1 MALKYAL
8 FTGCVAKGAG
18 RELLT
23 ATELVCGKL
32 GIELF
37 EMKDAACCGAGVGGE
52 DNVMVSDAVNARTFA
67 LAEERGMDIMNICV
81 TCQGVH
87 KKAQTRMAKDQA
99 YTRRINDVL
108 KGETGREYKGQAKV
122 RHFAKIM
129 IEDYGLENLKRQVV
143 KPLEN
148 VRAAAFYGCYAVR
161 PHEYSDLRNPDDPD
175 EMERILEA
183 IGAKTVNYAG
193 RLKCCGFPI
202 IMMNKQN
209 SLTLAGAVIRSAKET
224 GADCLV
230 TQCPLCHLNMD
241 AYQPEIDESLAM
253 PVVHIQQMIGLA
265 LGFTRDELGMGT
277 HIISPAG
284 ALAAL

>member
-1 MALKYAL
+1 MALQYA
-8 FTGCVAKGAG
+8 FYTGCVAKGAG

-23 ATELVCGKL
+23 STNLVCKKL

-37 EMKDAACCGAGVGGE
+37 EMEDAACCGAGVGGE
-52 DNVMVSDAVNARTFA
+52 DNVMVSDTINARTFA

-87 KKAQTRMAKDQA
+87 KKAQARLAKEPEYMA
-99 YTRRINDVL
+99 RVNEVL
-108 KGETGREYKGQAKV
+108 KSETGRVYKGQAKI
-122 RHFAKIM
+122 RHFAKIL
-129 IEDYGLENLKRQVV
+129 IEDYGLDKLKAQVV
-143 KPLEN
+143 KPLGELK
-148 VRAAAFYGCYAVR
+148 AAAFYGCYSVR
-161 PHEYSDLRNPDDPD
+161 PHEYSDFKNPDDPD

-183 IGAKTVNYAG
+183 IGAKTVSYPG

-209 SLTLAGAVIRSAKET
+209 SLTMSGSVIRSAKES

-241 AYQPEIDESLAM
+241 AYQPEIDDTLRM
-253 PVVHIQQMIGLA
+253 PVVHIQQLIGLA
-265 LGFTRDELGMGT
+265 LGYTAEQLGMNT
-277 HIISPAG
+277 HIVSASG
-284 ALAAL
+284 ALASI